1 MAERGFTFVAES
13 KPKINTKPMEDL
25 LYAEF
30 DFSQYDPLANI
41 NAILEEIAQKN
52 LDIEEVATEME
63 GFGNAT
69 PEIVAQIDI
78 IEREIQELKK
88 RADYYLAHL
97 TKLWHEK
104 LWDVINLFGSD
115 MTVENNTIRVELDS
129 CRLSYVQ
136 IELNALG
143 KCRYEYGVV
152 SYDDSDNDESFDMW
166 MNLSENANYDY
177 SFQLGYV
184 YDLYVEAMTNAAK
197 PTFITLFAPA
207 SAISWNIPKP
217 MRTNPMR

>member
-1 MAERGFTFVAES
+1 
-13 KPKINTKPMEDL
+13 MEDL

-52 LDIEEVATEME
+52 LEIEEVATEME

-69 PEIVAQIDI
+69 PEKVAQIDI
-78 IEREIQELKK
+78 IEREIQEMKK

-97 TKLWHEK
+97 TKLWHDR

-129 CRLSYVQ
+129 HRLSYVQ
-136 IELNALG
+136 IELNAIN
-143 KCRYEYGVV
+143 KCRYEYGLV
-152 SYDDSDNDESFDMW
+152 SDDDSNNSESFGMPPYHQPLQCI
-166 MNLSENANYDY
+166 NNY
-177 SFQLGYV
+177 GYV
-184 YDLYVEAMTNAAK
+184 DLDKAYDLFTKLIEKLADW
-197 PTFITLFAPA
+197 ITRSECSSLYL
-207 SAISWNIPKP
+207 S
-217 MRTNPMR
+217 

>member
-1 MAERGFTFVAES
+1 
-13 KPKINTKPMEDL
+13 MEDL

-52 LDIEEVATEME
+52 LDIDEVSTEME
-63 GFGNAT
+63 GFGSAT
-69 PEIVAQIDI
+69 PEKVAQIDI

-129 CRLSYVQ
+129 HRLNYVQ
-136 IELNALG
+136 IELNAFN

-152 SYDDSDNDESFDMW
+152 SYDDSNNDESFDMPQYHQPLQRI
-166 MNLSENANYDY
+166 NNY
-177 SFQLGYV
+177 GYV
-184 YDLYVEAMTNAAK
+184 DLDKAYDVFTKLIEKLAYWITRSECSSLYMT
-197 PTFITLFAPA
+197 
-207 SAISWNIPKP
+207 
-217 MRTNPMR
+217 

>member
-1 MAERGFTFVAES
+1 
-13 KPKINTKPMEDL
+13 MEDL

-69 PEIVAQIDI
+69 PEKMAQIDI

-129 CRLSYVQ
+129 LRLSYVQ
-136 IELNALG
+136 IELNAFD
-143 KCRYEYGVV
+143 KCRCEYGLMSNDDSNNSE
-152 SYDDSDNDESFDMW
+152 SYDIPPYHHPLYRIN
-166 MNLSENANYDY
+166 NY
-177 SFQLGYV
+177 GYV
-184 YDLYVEAMTNAAK
+184 DLDKAFDVVTNLIENLAVW
-197 PTFITLFAPA
+197 ITRSECSSLYL
-207 SAISWNIPKP
+207 S
-217 MRTNPMR
+217 

>member
-1 MAERGFTFVAES
+1 M
-13 KPKINTKPMEDL
+13 KDL
-25 LYAEF
+25 LYDEF
-30 DFSQYDPLANI
+30 DFSQYDPLAKI

-52 LDIEEVATEME
+52 LDIEEFATTME
-63 GFGNAT
+63 ELGNTA
-69 PEIVAQIDI
+69 PEKVVQMDI
-78 IEREIQELKK
+78 IEKEIQELKK

-129 CRLSYVQ
+129 HRLNYVQ

-152 SYDDSDNDESFDMW
+152 SYDDSNNDDSFDMPRYHQPLQRI
-166 MNLSENANYDY
+166 NNY
-177 SFQLGYV
+177 GYV
-184 YDLYVEAMTNAAK
+184 DLDKAYDVFTNLIENLAVWITRSECLSLY
-197 PTFITLFAPA
+197 L
-207 SAISWNIPKP
+207 S
-217 MRTNPMR
+217 

>member
-1 MAERGFTFVAES
+1 
-13 KPKINTKPMEDL
+13 MEDL

-52 LDIEEVATEME
+52 LEIEELATTME
-63 GFGNAT
+63 ELGNAT
-69 PEIVAQIDI
+69 PEKVVQIDI
-78 IEREIQELKK
+78 IEQEIQELKK

-129 CRLSYVQ
+129 NRLSYVQ
-136 IELNALG
+136 IELNDFG
-143 KCRYEYGVV
+143 KCRYEYGLM
-152 SYDDSDNDESFDMW
+152 SYDDSNNSESYDIPPYHQPLQRI
-166 MNLSENANYDY
+166 NNY
-177 SFQLGYV
+177 GYV
-184 YDLYVEAMTNAAK
+184 DLDKAYDVFTKLIENLATWISISECSSLY
-197 PTFITLFAPA
+197 L
-207 SAISWNIPKP
+207 S
-217 MRTNPMR
+217 

>member
-1 MAERGFTFVAES
+1 M
-13 KPKINTKPMEDL
+13 KDL
-25 LYAEF
+25 LYEEF

-52 LDIEEVATEME
+52 LEIEELATTME
-63 GFGNAT
+63 ETGNTT
-69 PEIVAQIDI
+69 PEKVAQIDI

-129 CRLSYVQ
+129 HRLNYVQ
-136 IELNALG
+136 IELNAFN

-152 SYDDSDNDESFDMW
+152 SYDDSNNDESFDMPQYHQPLQRI
-166 MNLSENANYDY
+166 NNY
-177 SFQLGYV
+177 GYV
-184 YDLYVEAMTNAAK
+184 DLDKAYDVFIKLIEKLAYWITRSECSSLYLT
-197 PTFITLFAPA
+197 
-207 SAISWNIPKP
+207 
-217 MRTNPMR
+217 

>member
-30 DFSQYDPLANI
+30 DFSQYNPLANI

-52 LDIEEVATEME
+52 LDIEEIATTME
-63 GFGNAT
+63 KSGNAT
-69 PEIVAQIDI
+69 PEKVAQIDI
-78 IEREIQELKK
+78 IDREIQELKK

-129 CRLSYVQ
+129 HRLNYVQ

-152 SYDDSDNDESFDMW
+152 SYDDSKNNDSFDMPRYHQPLQRI
-166 MNLSENANYDY
+166 NNY
-177 SFQLGYV
+177 GYV
-184 YDLYVEAMTNAAK
+184 DLDKAYDVFTNLIENLAVWITRSECSSLY
-197 PTFITLFAPA
+197 L
-207 SAISWNIPKP
+207 S
-217 MRTNPMR
+217 

>member
-1 MAERGFTFVAES
+1 
-13 KPKINTKPMEDL
+13 MEDL

-52 LDIEEVATEME
+52 LDIEEFATTME
-63 GFGNAT
+63 ELGNAA
-69 PEIVAQIDI
+69 PEKVVQMDI
-78 IEREIQELKK
+78 IEKEIQELKK

-129 CRLSYVQ
+129 HRLNYVQ

-152 SYDDSDNDESFDMW
+152 SYDDSNNDDSFDMPRNHQPLQRINNYGCVDLDKAYDVFT
-166 MNLSENANYDY
+166 NLIENLAVWITRSEC
-177 SFQLGYV
+177 SS
-184 YDLYVEAMTNAAK
+184 LYLT
-197 PTFITLFAPA
+197 
-207 SAISWNIPKP
+207 
-217 MRTNPMR
+217 

>member
-1 MAERGFTFVAES
+1 M
-13 KPKINTKPMEDL
+13 KDL
-25 LYAEF
+25 LYEEF

-52 LDIEEVATEME
+52 LDIDEVSTEME
-63 GFGNAT
+63 GFGSAT
-69 PEIVAQIDI
+69 PEKVAQIEI

-129 CRLSYVQ
+129 HRLNYVQ
-136 IELNALG
+136 IELNAFN

-152 SYDDSDNDESFDMW
+152 SYDDSNNDESFDMPQYHQPLQRI
-166 MNLSENANYDY
+166 NNY
-177 SFQLGYV
+177 GYV
-184 YDLYVEAMTNAAK
+184 DLDKAYDVFTKLIEKLAYWITRSECSSLYLT
-197 PTFITLFAPA
+197 
-207 SAISWNIPKP
+207 
-217 MRTNPMR
+217 

>member
-1 MAERGFTFVAES
+1 
-13 KPKINTKPMEDL
+13 MEDL

-52 LDIEEVATEME
+52 LEIEEVATEME

-69 PEIVAQIDI
+69 PEKVAQIDI
-78 IEREIQELKK
+78 IEREIQEMKK

-97 TKLWHEK
+97 TKLWHDR

-129 CRLSYVQ
+129 HRLSYVQ
-136 IELNALG
+136 IELNAIN
-143 KCRYEYGVV
+143 KCRYEYGLV
-152 SYDDSDNDESFDMW
+152 SDDDSNNSESFGMPPYHQPLQCI
-166 MNLSENANYDY
+166 NNY
-177 SFQLGYV
+177 GYV
-184 YDLYVEAMTNAAK
+184 DLDKAYDLFTKLIEKLAYW
-197 PTFITLFAPA
+197 ITRSDCSSLYL
-207 SAISWNIPKP
+207 S
-217 MRTNPMR
+217 

>member
-1 MAERGFTFVAES
+1 M
-13 KPKINTKPMEDL
+13 KDL
-25 LYAEF
+25 LYEEF

-52 LDIEEVATEME
+52 LDIDEVSTEME
-63 GFGNAT
+63 GLGSAT
-69 PEIVAQIDI
+69 PEKVAQIEI

-129 CRLSYVQ
+129 HRLNYVQ
-136 IELNALG
+136 IELNAFN

-152 SYDDSDNDESFDMW
+152 SYDDSNNDESFDMPQYHQPLQRI
-166 MNLSENANYDY
+166 NNY
-177 SFQLGYV
+177 GYV
-184 YDLYVEAMTNAAK
+184 DLDKAYDVFTKLIEKLAYWITRSECSSLY
-197 PTFITLFAPA
+197 L
-207 SAISWNIPKP
+207 S
-217 MRTNPMR
+217 